1 MFPPFPEKKAF
12 AECLRMIEELKAKT
26 LSIKQVSKVSEERGD
41 HGIMLGALVCKDS
54 ASGKTVYLRTLSG
67 ISRSLKPSATGG
79 EETETKT
86 IYVDPI
92 VPPEKISSAL
102 LQNDKEIHDLTEKIK
117 SLKPLRKR
125 ANGKYA
131 DPEGEEKNLIENR
144 NFLCRQSQQKVFDL
158 YSFHCADGK
167 IRSLNEIC
175 GLKDPEVPQFEKRAQ
190 FEFEKAEI
198 SAEGA
203 AQTGAQLCAARIP
216 GAEKFP
222 PTGTGEC
229 CAPKLL
235 NFAFMH
241 NLIPLSMCEV
251 FYSPDN
257 KGKSSQPSSLACN
270 FRDSYAAQPP
280 CDKRCALIL
289 PGILGLNI
297 LYRDDSIIVIN
308 KQSGLLSVPGR
319 GIQKQDCAVNRLRR
333 LFPNC
338 IEQPSV
344 HRLDMETSGLLVLA
358 FTEDAHRNLC
368 RQFEK
373 GLVQKRYTAL
383 LDGNL
388 HEKRVEDH
396 GQMELYFRLDINN
409 RPHQIWDE
417 IHGKKAVTKWDII
430 GLENYTAPD
439 GSLKKATRV
448 IFTPLTGRTHQ
459 LRLASS
465 DIHGFDT
472 PIIGDS
478 LYGKCLDGERLL
490 LHAHYLSFTHPKT
503 EKAVEFTCPCPF

>member
-1 MFPPFPEKKAF
+1 MFPPFPEKEAF
-12 AECLRMIEELKAKT
+12 DECLRMIEELKAKT
-26 LSIKQVSKVSEERGD
+26 LVIKQISKVSEERSD
-41 HGIMLGALVCKDS
+41 HGIMLGVLVCKDS
-54 ASGKTVYLRTLSG
+54 ASGKVVVLRTLSG
-67 ISRSLKPSATGG
+67 ISRSLKPLDTAGKRVR
-79 EETETKT
+79 TEIKT
-86 IYVDPI
+86 VYVDPI
-92 VPPEKISSAL
+92 VPPQKISSAL

-117 SLKPLRKR
+117 YLKPLRKG

-131 DPEGEEKNLIENR
+131 DPEGEEKKLIEKR

-158 YSFHCADGK
+158 YFFHCADGK

-175 GLKDPEVPQFEKRAQ
+175 GLKNRA
-190 FEFEKAEI
+190 AD
-198 SAEGA
+198 A
-203 AQTGAQLCAARIP
+203 AQTDAHLYAAQAADAASKNAPLCAARIL

-241 NLIPLSMCEV
+241 SLVPLSLCEV
-251 FYSPDN
+251 FYDADN
-257 KGKSSQPSSLACN
+257 KGKPPSQPSSLSAN
-270 FRDSYAAQPP
+270 IRDSYVAHAP

-297 LYRDDSIIVIN
+297 LYRDNSIIVIN

-338 IEQPSV
+338 IAQPSV
-344 HRLDMETSGLLVLA
+344 HRLDMETSGLMVLA

-368 RQFEK
+368 LQFEK
-373 GLVQKRYTAL
+373 GLVKKRYTAL

-388 HEKRVEDH
+388 YEKRVEDH

-417 IHGKKAVTKWDII
+417 IHGKKAVTRWDII

-459 LRLASS
+459 LRLASN

-478 LYGKCLDGERLL
+478 LYGKCMDGERLL
-490 LHAHYLSFTHPKT
+490 LHAHYLSFDHPET
-503 EKAVEFTCPCPF
+503 GNTVEFTCPCPF